1 MRRTFSSGRSLPAP
15 AAPCPSARAESQPGI
30 SPAEALDYRRT
41 TDRGVLILSS
51 YFPVAGMER
60 DFRREWISHLRGVV
74 VLLLLLL
81 RGARCARCACFPV
94 TSNCILGGREEG
106 S

>member
-60 DFRREWISHLRGVV
+60 DFRREWISHL
-74 VLLLLLL
+74 LLLLL
-81 RGARCARCACFPV
+81 RGARCQVRQVCQVGLLPRH
-94 TSNCILGGREEG
+94 LELHPRREEG